1 MILEWFKKR
10 KEHKMEKELFE
21 EVDDLLQT
29 LVGKEGHNHNA
40 DVIGRLFR
48 LHNKA
53 FINNAEYSQSCS
65 GCRQRVYNRLK
76 SWWLDNGGTKKL

>member
-1 MILEWFKKR
+1 MILNWFKKR
-10 KEHKMEKELFE
+10 KTKDMELFD

-29 LVGKEGHNHNA
+29 LVGRENHNHPPE
-40 DVIGRLFR
+40 VISKMFR

-53 FINNAEYSQSCS
+53 FLDRPEYSQSCG